1 MTERD
6 EGAGETARVRMTATA
21 LKEAAQE
28 QCDLALAT
36 LTKIMQGEGQDSVRL
51 AAAREMLDRA
61 HGKPK
66 PPAKPRSRK
75 ASEKPENLTV
85 IVKRF
90 SDITPEEEAAAE
102 ATERGEL

>member
-1 MTERD
+1 MKQAKAGKA
-6 EGAGETARVRMTATA
+6 GADAMSDAVLKKAAAAMSQQA
-21 LKEAAQE
+21 L
-28 QCDLALAT
+28 DTLAT
-36 LTKIMQGEGQDSVRL
+36 LMSGDAQPAVKL
-51 AAAREMLDRA
+51 AAAREVLDRA

-66 PPAKPRSRK
+66 PPAKPKPSKPPLSPPSRGM
-75 ASEKPENLTV
+75 TV